1 MVASLRR
8 GALLPVVGLL
18 FVGGVQAPIVY
29 IVYHVYRAGKL
40 TWSTV
45 ALKSPEDSS
54 LTRVQLQAKA
64 KVAIA
69 SDSDGS
75 ADFWGVAGWE
85 MALSVGFGKD
95 KAMVTDCSKAPC

>member
-1 MVASLRR
+1 MFTVQLSLHHQP
-8 GALLPVVGLL
+8 LL
-18 FVGGVQAPIVY
+18 
-29 IVYHVYRAGKL
+29 
-40 TWSTV
+40 W
-45 ALKSPEDSS
+45 KSPEGSS

-95 KAMVTDCSKAPC
+95 KAMVTDCSRAPR